1 MTSFLK
7 AAACLAMTALFPLG
21 CQSESEPAASVPA
34 SPPVIS
40 GTDGHDQAGDA
51 HADHGDSDVAA
62 EMAKLSPEDRK
73 EAEVQKFCV
82 ISDGSRLGSM
92 GPPIKLDI
100 NGESVFV
107 CCSGC
112 KSAALKNPEKTLAT
126 VAKLKAKNSS
136 DVK

>member
-1 MTSFLK
+1 MTKLE
-7 AAACLAMTALFPLG
+7 TP
-21 CQSESEPAASVPA
+21 
-34 SPPVIS
+34 
-40 GTDGHDQAGDA
+40 

-73 EAEVQKFCV
+73 EAEAQKFCV
-82 ISDGSRLGSM
+82 VSDGSLLGSM

-107 CCSGC
+107 CCGGC

-126 VAKLKAKNSS
+126 VAKLKAENSS
-136 DVK
+136 AVK

>member
-7 AAACLAMTALFPLG
+7 PAACLAVTALFALG
-21 CQSESEPAASVPA
+21 CQSETEPAASSPA
-34 SPPVIS
+34 TPPVAS
-40 GTDGHDQAGDA
+40 VSDGHDHDGDA

-62 EMAKLSPEDRK
+62 EMAKLSPQDRK
-73 EAEVQKFCV
+73 EAEAQKFCV
-82 ISDGSRLGSM
+82 ISAGSLLGSM
-92 GPPIKLDI
+92 GAPIKLDI
-100 NGESVFV
+100 SGESVFV

-126 VAKLKAKNSS
+126 VAKLKAENSS